1 VITVNG
7 KAVNPGD
14 GDSDGGG
21 VQEVLRAARL
31 ELRLCRAL
39 VALRPPRDVSLLVHA
54 RAAELLRVR
63 GCCAS
68 MTPPTRTP
76 PPPPTWAIVS

>member
-21 VQEVLRAARL
+21 VQEVLRAARMRG
-31 ELRLCRAL
+31 RLSCC
-39 VALRPPRDVSLLVHA
+39 
-54 RAAELLRVR
+54 EY
-63 GCCAS
+63 CAS
-68 MTPPTRTP
+68 MTPLTRTP
-76 PPPPTWAIVS
+76 LPPPSWAMAT